1 MNTIACQKHPTYAHV
16 PGTDMG
22 KSPSAHGETTPSR
35 SITTHLDY
43 NPSHRLQ
50 KNRTTGVLQM
60 KKMGARRPMTAD
72 PFTGKPVF
80 DVKDI
85 NYDGKVESVKPRSR
99 TPVDMQRRPG
109 REAWPRMDHS
119 TTAGGLTGMIYW
131 DGVNKL
137 TSGLSQYKNKAL
149 PNLNLTQ
156 GREAYNP
163 LDAGD
168 REARFF
174 AATLDAK
181 VTEPISKVG
190 QMHFRNGHKTGALWH
205 PK

>member
-190 QMHFRNGHKTGALWH
+190 QMHFRNGHKTGVLWH